1 MRDYRQPVFRMPGWP
16 TESVHCVMLAGPRRS
31 GVGMAIDA
39 FKRLMLRSRVSGMA
53 LVLTMAG
60 CVTTPTSVSMPL
72 PDVSPPPEVVP
83 APSGWPPPA
92 VPSPI
97 GHTGQASWYGEPHHG
112 QRTASGE
119 IYDMRQLTAAHRTLP
134 LGTRLLVTNLRNGR
148 TVEVRVNDRGPVAA
162 DRIIDLSYAAAE
174 ELGAVS
180 DGLFPV
186 RLRILP

>member
-1 MRDYRQPVFRMPGWP
+1 
-16 TESVHCVMLAGPRRS
+16 MLAGPRGS
-31 GVGMAIDA
+31 GVGMAIDT
-39 FKRLMLRSRVSGMA
+39 FKRSMLRSRVAWVA

-60 CVTTPTSVSMPL
+60 CVTTPTSVTMP
-72 PDVSPPPEVVP
+72 PSDVSPPPEVSP
-83 APSGWPPPA
+83 APSVPSPPA

-97 GHTGQASWYGEPHHG
+97 GQTGLASWYGEPHHG
-112 QRTASGE
+112 RRTASGE

-162 DRIIDLSYAAAE
+162 DRIIDLSYGAAE

-180 DGLFPV
+180 DGVVPV
-186 RLRILP
+186 RVRVLSTPAH